1 MKVALGASPTRCVLC
16 LLLQTFEVASPA
28 FSRSSTSDIMIVHRN
43 FEKINIIQKLFF
55 MFSMC
60 SFSRNSS
67 LARAECH
74 IARGSTMGRV
84 PASFMRAESVFYWI
98 RQEKRKRRDAIA
110 HLEAKS
116 LHFYTKATSEMQS
129 RYEAIA
135 KLDTQMNEKEDVNLP
150 PLPIIDFKKDVAEDV
165 TDKDGDDEL
174 MHWYNNE
181 NDTHEDNFYS
191 QVKSLDVPRETEQH
205 LKKVYDEQVGNRA
218 ARHAPGIALVSLV
231 QRAAE
236 ADGKKLA
243 DSIEQVAARLNEQ
256 TTLTKQANEY
266 VEKFLAVFIY
276 MSKIASVANKSKL
289 SFSESFQR
297 ILGCASEFER
307 RALQFCEATN
317 DDLMFSASTV
327 VLLAQ
332 GRAQNH
338 VRACES
344 VRYASMA
351 EYMCREIFTLA
362 KSTLPANH
370 ELTRADVKRALRT
383 TYFSELCR
391 KLGFGIEGQ

>member
-1 MKVALGASPTRCVLC
+1 M
-16 LLLQTFEVASPA
+16 
-28 FSRSSTSDIMIVHRN
+28 
-43 FEKINIIQKLFF
+43 
-55 MFSMC
+55 
-60 SFSRNSS
+60 
-67 LARAECH
+67 
-74 IARGSTMGRV
+74 
-84 PASFMRAESVFYWI
+84 
-98 RQEKRKRRDAIA
+98 
-110 HLEAKS
+110 
-116 LHFYTKATSEMQS
+116 
-129 RYEAIA
+129 
-135 KLDTQMNEKEDVNLP
+135 
-150 PLPIIDFKKDVAEDV
+150 
-165 TDKDGDDEL
+165 
-174 MHWYNNE
+174 
-181 NDTHEDNFYS
+181 
-191 QVKSLDVPRETEQH
+191 PRETEQH

-266 VEKFLAVFIY
+266 VEKFLAVL

-344 VRYASMA
+344 VRYASMD
-351 EYMCREIFTLA
+351 ECREIFTLA